1 MIKLLKTKNEIG
13 FSLFNLIFIKLGK
26 EKGVLINTFNIYI
39 KVYKFI
45 FSIYL
50 GKERRNAEK
59 TRQKIKK
66 SSNTYASA

>member
-66 SSNTYASA
+66 SS